1 MGSQPD
7 ICSIKAAGLTQICTV
22 RKILLYHTMIAK
34 VVLTLT
40 IASLATAAPQLFDSP
55 APARARFNQRATGL
69 NQNQVV
75 TSVISTLQPAIAAA
89 VAQALRGSS
98 LGSSQPSGASGS
110 GSTGFTSSATPAK
123 YNYEYK
129 VANDNTQTYITQAE
143 ERDGLEVKGTYSY
156 VDPTGAI
163 VTVNYTAG
171 ELGYQES
178 RERQD
183 GAVAI
188 RPQPASATGPAVAG
202 AGAGLDVDRLIAQV
216 IAALEPAIQ
225 QSVGNVINRSG

>member
-1 MGSQPD
+1 
-7 ICSIKAAGLTQICTV
+7 
-22 RKILLYHTMIAK
+22 MIAK

-55 APARARFNQRATGL
+55 APARFNQRASGL

-98 LGSSQPSGASGS
+98 LGSSRPSGASGTAS
-110 GSTGFTSSATPAK
+110 GSAFAGSNATPAK

-178 RERQD
+178 RERQE
-183 GAVAI
+183 GALTI
-188 RPQPASATGPAVAG
+188 RPQPASATGAAG

-225 QSVGNVINRSG
+225 QSVSNVISRSG

>member
-1 MGSQPD
+1 MG
-7 ICSIKAAGLTQICTV
+7 TV

-40 IASLATAAPQLFDSP
+40 IAGLAAAAPQLFDSP
-55 APARARFNQRATGL
+55 VPSRTRI

-89 VAQALRGSS
+89 VVQALRGSS
-98 LGSSQPSGASGS
+98 LGSSGASQPSGGS
-110 GSTGFTSSATPAK
+110 GNAFTGSNATPAQ

-143 ERDGLEVKGTYSY
+143 EREGLEVKGMYSY
-156 VDPTGAI
+156 VAPTGAL
-163 VTVNYTAG
+163 VTVKYTAG

-178 RERQD
+178 RERQE
-183 GAVAI
+183 GAVTIKA
-188 RPQPASATGPAVAG
+188 QPLLS
-202 AGAGLDVDRLIAQV
+202 L
-216 IAALEPAIQ
+216 
-225 QSVGNVINRSG
+225 

>member
-1 MGSQPD
+1 
-7 ICSIKAAGLTQICTV
+7 
-22 RKILLYHTMIAK
+22 MIAK

-55 APARARFNQRATGL
+55 APARFNQRASGL

-98 LGSSQPSGASGS
+98 LGSSSGPSGASGAGS
-110 GSTGFTSSATPAK
+110 GSAFAGSNATPAK

-178 RERQD
+178 RERQE
-183 GAVAI
+183 GALTI
-188 RPQPASATGPAVAG
+188 RPQPVSATGPVGG

-225 QSVGNVINRSG
+225 QSVSNVISRSG